1 MQAAI
6 QLLKK
11 LRMMR
16 AFFALMIALSLSVS
30 LPTAQAQ
37 SIDLAPTGSNSETSD
52 SALNTLLE
60 VLKDEDARTKLIEE
74 LEATVAAT
82 DEAATT
88 VVEPVEEGVSLG
100 RRIAMVTQEVGQD
113 AVATLTGLWANIT
126 SSQSVFSGL
135 RGDEFSILLKALPD
149 LLLIIIITVSVFLV
163 LRALA
168 KRFYARLG
176 RRAERA
182 GFFRTISLFLVSN
195 ITDLLIVMLAWTLG
209 YLATIF
215 AVGEF
220 GAIGIRQSM
229 YLNAFLLVETGKVV
243 VRTVL
248 SPAAS
253 GLRMVNITDHAA
265 ITINR
270 SLSLV
275 IGVLGY
281 GQLLVVPIV
290 NRSASMAAG
299 SGVSA
304 LMSVFVL
311 LYLVYVVIRRR
322 DEVANWLSCPVDTL
336 AQSDAGSDEN
346 TLRPKPGWTNGMIA
360 GLAKLWH
367 WIVLFYLGVMF
378 VVVMTQSADV
388 TLNALIA
395 SGKVLAALI
404 VASLV
409 SGWLSA
415 AMVRGV
421 TLPEDINQKL
431 PLLQPRLNRFVP
443 RAFGVLRLV
452 ILSVVL
458 FFALD
463 VIGMID
469 MRGWLESQVGL
480 QVTTS
485 IISVAMILLVAFGL
499 WLALTSFV
507 DYRLNPEYGA
517 VPTSRE
523 TTLLTLLRNAAT
535 IALIIITLMFCLSEI
550 GLNIGPLL
558 ASAGVLGL
566 AIGFGAQSMVKDIIT
581 GIFIQFENAINVG
594 DVITVGG
601 ITGTVEKLSVRS
613 VSLRDAHA
621 VFHIIPFS
629 SVNMVSNFMRGFSY
643 SVCDMGIAYR
653 ENVDDAKQAMH
664 DAFDMLMEDSAMAE
678 SIIAPLEWFGINSF
692 GDHAVVLRARIKTV
706 PGKQWAIGR
715 AYNGYLK
722 TVFDERGIEIPFP
735 QQTIWLGEA
744 KDGSTQPF
752 RVEDVSKVRDS
763 GAWTDL
769 AKDITQD
776 TAEPKAKDTKGSG
789 EDSAKGQT

>member
-1 MQAAI
+1 MHEGI
-6 QLLKK
+6 QRTAK
-11 LRMMR
+11 LRMIG
-16 AFFALMIALSLSVS
+16 AFYALVFALSSSFGVS
-30 LPTAQAQ
+30 PAQAQ
-37 SIDLAPTGSNSETSD
+37 SIDFSPNKSSSETANN
-52 SALNTLLE
+52 ALNSLLE
-60 VLKDEDARTKLIEE
+60 VLKDEAARSRLIEE
-74 LEATVAAT
+74 LEAAGVMAGGIPTTVA
-82 DEAATT
+82 
-88 VVEPVEEGVSLG
+88 EPVAERVSLG
-100 RRIAMVTQEVGQD
+100 RRIALITQEFGQE
-113 AVATLTGLWANIT
+113 AAAKASVLW
-126 SSQSVFSGL
+126 SSLSSGENVFSGL
-135 RGDEFSILLKALPD
+135 SGDEFSILLQALPE
-149 LLLIIIITVSVFLV
+149 LLLVIVITVAVFLV
-163 LRALA
+163 LRTLA

-176 RRAERA
+176 RHAERA
-182 GFFRTISLFLVSN
+182 GFFRTVSLFLVSN
-195 ITDLLIVMLAWTLG
+195 LVDLLIVFLAWTLG
-209 YLATIF
+209 YLAAIV

-220 GAIGIRQSM
+220 GSVGIRQSM
-229 YLNAFLLVETGKVV
+229 FLNAFLLVEIGKVV
-243 VRTVL
+243 IRAVL

-253 GLRMVNITDHAA
+253 GLRLVVLSDPAA
-265 ITINR
+265 ISINR

-304 LMSVFVL
+304 LLSVLVL
-311 LYLVYVVIRRR
+311 FYLVYLVIRRR
-322 DEVANWLSCPVDTL
+322 DAVANWLSSPVETF
-336 AQSDAGSDEN
+336 APPESGSGGDVIA
-346 TLRPKPGWTNGMIA
+346 PKQGWSNGLMA
-360 GLAKLWH
+360 GLASLWH
-367 WIVLFYLGVMF
+367 WIVLGYLALMF
-378 VVVMTQSADV
+378 VVVMTQPADM

-395 SGKVLAALI
+395 SGQVIAALI

-415 AMVRGV
+415 ATVRGV
-421 TLPEDINQKL
+421 ALPDDINQKL
-431 PLLQPRLNRFVP
+431 PLLEPRLNRFVP
-443 RAFGVLRLV
+443 RAFGTLRLI
-452 ILSVVL
+452 ILAIVML
-458 FFALD
+458 FVLD

-469 MRGWLESQVGL
+469 MRAWLESRLGL

-485 IISVAMILLVAFGL
+485 IISVAMILSVAFAL

-535 IALIIITLMFCLSEI
+535 IALVILTLMFGLSEI
-550 GLNIGPLL
+550 GINIGPLL

-601 ITGTVEKLSVRS
+601 TTGTVEKLSVRS
-613 VSLRDAHA
+613 VSLRDGHG

-643 SVCDMGIAYR
+643 SVCEMGIAYR

-664 DAFDMLMEDSAMAE
+664 DAFDRLMEDPEIAE

-692 GDHAVVLRARIKTV
+692 GDNAVVLRTRIKTV

-722 TVFDERGIEIPFP
+722 AVFDERNIEIPFP

-744 KDGSTQPF
+744 KDGSTQRF
-752 RVEDVSKVRDS
+752 HFVDASKAPLG
-763 GAWTDL
+763 GARSSLVD
-769 AKDITQD
+769 
-776 TAEPKAKDTKGSG
+776 
-789 EDSAKGQT
+789 

>member
-1 MQAAI
+1 MFAAVI
-6 QLLKK
+6 
-11 LRMMR
+11 
-16 AFFALMIALSLSVS
+16 IALSLSLKETSV
-30 LPTAQAQ
+30 QAQ
-37 SIDLAPTGSNSETSD
+37 SSEAAPTESHAETAD
-52 SALNTLLE
+52 NALKTLLD
-60 VLKDEDARTKLIEE
+60 VLKDEAARTRLIKE
-74 LEATVAAT
+74 LEATVAV
-82 DEAATT
+82 EEQAAPT
-88 VVEPVEEGVSLG
+88 VDEPVAEGISLG
-100 RRIAMVTQEVGQD
+100 RRIALITQEIGQE
-113 AVATLTGLWANIT
+113 AVATLSGLWADL
-126 SSQSVFSGL
+126 SSGQSVFSGL
-135 RGDEFSILLKALPD
+135 RGDEFGILLKALPD
-149 LLLIIIITVSVFLV
+149 LLLVIVITVSVFLL
-163 LRALA
+163 LRTLA
-168 KRFYARLG
+168 KGFYARLG
-176 RRAERA
+176 RHAERA
-182 GFFRTISLFLVSN
+182 GFFRTISIFLVSN
-195 ITDLLIVMLAWTLG
+195 IADLLIVFLAWMLG
-209 YLATIF
+209 YLVTIL
-215 AVGEF
+215 AVGQH
-220 GAIGIRQSM
+220 GSIGIRQSM
-229 YLNAFLLVETGKVV
+229 YLNAFLLVEIGKVV
-243 VRTVL
+243 VRAVL
-248 SPAAS
+248 SPAAG
-253 GLRMVNITDHAA
+253 GLRMVPISDHAA
-265 ITINR
+265 IAINR

-275 IGVLGY
+275 ISVLGY

-304 LMSVFVL
+304 LLSAFVL
-311 LYLVYVVIRRR
+311 LYLVYLVIRRR
-322 DEVANWLSCPVDTL
+322 GEVAKWLSSAADVPPGLDPGAGENITAPKQGWATGLVVGL
-336 AQSDAGSDEN
+336 AQV
-346 TLRPKPGWTNGMIA
+346 
-360 GLAKLWH
+360 WH
-367 WIVLFYLGVMF
+367 WIVLGYLGVMF
-378 VVVMTQSADV
+378 VVVMTEPADV
-388 TLNALIA
+388 TLNALTA

-443 RAFGVLRLV
+443 RAFGVLRLA

-458 FFALD
+458 LFALD

-485 IISVAMILLVAFGL
+485 IISVALILLVAFGL

-535 IALIIITLMFCLSEI
+535 IALIIITLMFCLSEM

-581 GIFIQFENAINVG
+581 GVFIQFENAINVG

-601 ITGTVEKLSVRS
+601 VTGTVEKLSVRS

-653 ENVDDAKQAMH
+653 ENVEDAKQAMH
-664 DAFDMLMEDSAMAE
+664 DAFERLMEDAELAE
-678 SIIAPLEWFGINSF
+678 SVIAPLEWFGINSF
-692 GDHAVVLRARIKTV
+692 GDNAVVLRARIKTV

-722 TVFDERGIEIPFP
+722 TVFDERNIEIPFP

-752 RVEDVSKVRDS
+752 RIEDASK
-763 GAWTDL
+763 A
-769 AKDITQD
+769 
-776 TAEPKAKDTKGSG
+776 AEARAPGSPGKDTKQDSVKPKADDTEGSG
-789 EDSAKGQT
+789 EDVTDG